1 MNAFESELS
10 VQLHVE
16 CQELNL
22 GSPQLHHQNSECAR
36 VTGGKGVEKIWLNV
50 EIGRKKML
58 ALSLAVMIRR
68 RHTMF
73 EQLDDPKLAGRKS
86 WKERITEGAL
96 ILVVS
101 AAVIGALVYA
111 FIAVE

>member
-1 MNAFESELS
+1 
-10 VQLHVE
+10 
-16 CQELNL
+16 
-22 GSPQLHHQNSECAR
+22 
-36 VTGGKGVEKIWLNV
+36 
-50 EIGRKKML
+50 
-58 ALSLAVMIRR
+58 MIRR